1 MVSAN
6 GSGSSCGIS
15 VIFTDETSLDDSP
28 GLGRK
33 VSSRE
38 GSLKLHQRPQKS
50 LSGNS
55 NASPQITMRAS
66 RGGKP
71 CNGHHHTH
79 DTATT
84 NARVAHNG
92 VELNVHTAGEMG
104 QKRTVVT
111 SHKGKQEENE
121 GYTLELFSL
130 YGHITWPLFI
140 I

>member
-33 VSSRE
+33 ISSRE

-55 NASPQITMRAS
+55 NAAPQITMRAS

-71 CNGHHHTH
+71 CNGHHQTH
-79 DTATT
+79 ATATP
-84 NARVAHNG
+84 NARMAHNG

-111 SHKGKQEENE
+111 SHKGKQ
-121 GYTLELFSL
+121 
-130 YGHITWPLFI
+130 
-140 I
+140 